1 MTDNKADRNERFEEF
16 KGCRFPTA
24 HEDVTTL
31 LAQINPV
38 KYAQSRNFSD
48 GAVSRLSP
56 YISRGFLSTRQVY
69 SHVKSLG
76 LSWYQA
82 EKFTQEL
89 AWRDYWQQVWLAKGE
104 GIHSDL
110 KRPQE
115 RVSNEEM
122 PRAVVDAS
130 TGIEAVDVAIRKL
143 YETGYMH
150 NHMRMYV
157 ASICCNIAKCHW
169 FTPARWMYAHLLD
182 GDLASNQLSWQWV
195 AGAFSNKKYYANQD
209 NINKYFKS
217 AQKNTFL
224 DLGYEAFEELEIP
237 DALLETTT
245 GAVGCSL
252 PNTNPPNLD
261 ATKKTLVYNYYNL
274 DPLWHKDED
283 VQRIFLLEP
292 SVFQK
297 HPVSQ
302 RSLDFAIDLSKNIS
316 NIKVFVGEYEELL
329 QQMAA
334 AQIVYKEHPL
344 NPHYQGTEEPRE
356 WMSNVQ
362 GYFPSFFGFWKKC
375 KKELRQ

>member
-1 MTDNKADRNERFEEF
+1 MANIKSANKRNKFF
-16 KGCRFPTA
+16 SFPTA
-24 HEDVTTL
+24 YDDITAL
-31 LAQINPV
+31 LDPIDPV
-38 KYAQSRNFSD
+38 NYAKTRNFSD

-56 YISRGFLSTRQVY
+56 YISRGVLSTSQVY
-69 SHVKSLG
+69 KHVKSLG

-89 AWRDYWQQVWLAKGE
+89 AWRDYWQQVWLAKGDA
-104 GIHSDL
+104 IHTYL

-122 PRAVVDAS
+122 PRAVVEAS
-130 TGIEAVDVAIRKL
+130 TGIEAVDVAIREL

-169 FTPARWMYAHLLD
+169 LTPARWMYAHLLD

-224 DLGYEAFEELEIP
+224 DVGYEAFEELEIP
-237 DALLETTT
+237 EVLTETSP
-245 GAVGCSL
+245 GAAECSL
-252 PNTNPPNLD
+252 PSTDPPNFD
-261 ATKKTLVYNYYNL
+261 ATKKALVYNYYNL

-297 HPVSQ
+297 YPVSQ
-302 RSLDFAIDLSKNIS
+302 QSLDFAIALSKNIP
-316 NIKVFVGEYEELL
+316 NLILYVGEYENLL
-329 QQMAA
+329 SQVDATQV
-334 AQIVYKEHPL
+334 VYKEHPL
-344 NPHYQGTEEPRE
+344 NQHYRGTEEARD
-356 WMSNVQ
+356 WMCSVQ

>member
-1 MTDNKADRNERFEEF
+1 MANIKSANKRNKFF
-16 KGCRFPTA
+16 SFPTVYDDIIA
-24 HEDVTTL
+24 L
-31 LAQINPV
+31 LDPIDPV
-38 KYAQSRNFSD
+38 NYAKTRNFSD

-56 YISRGFLSTRQVY
+56 YISRGVLSTVQVY
-69 SHVKSLG
+69 KHVKSLG
-76 LSWYQA
+76 LSWYQS

-89 AWRDYWQQVWLAKGE
+89 AWRDYWQQVWLAKGDA
-104 GIHSDL
+104 IHTDL

-115 RVSNEEM
+115 RVGNKEM
-122 PRAVVDAS
+122 PRAVVEAS
-130 TGIEAVDVAIRKL
+130 TGIESVDVAIREL

-169 FTPARWMYAHLLD
+169 LTSARWMYAHLLD

-224 DLGYEAFEELEIP
+224 DVGYEAFEELEIP
-237 DALLETTT
+237 EVLSETST
-245 GAVGCSL
+245 GVAECSL
-252 PNTNPPNLD
+252 PNTDPPNLD

-297 HPVSQ
+297 YPVSQ
-302 RSLDFAIDLSKNIS
+302 QSLDFAIALSKNIP
-316 NIKVFVGEYEELL
+316 NLILYVGEYENLL
-329 QQMAA
+329 SQVHATQV
-334 AQIVYKEHPL
+334 VYKEHPL
-344 NPHYQGTEEPRE
+344 NQHYQGTEELRE
-356 WMSNVQ
+356 WMSSVQ